1 MRNALGIDQPEVRKN
16 LANKIKPSMTLP
28 KDLNPQHLPKH
39 IAVIMDG
46 NGRWAKKQGLPR
58 MVGHSK
64 GVAALKQMIIFCR
77 DWGIETLTAYAF
89 STENWKRPFEEIHF
103 LMTLFERTLDHEL
116 EAIHQEGVRITFI
129 GDLEVLPQSL
139 QLVMQLAT
147 RKTAENDAIHL
158 QVAINYGSR
167 HEQVKVCYQIAEL
180 VQQGQLLPSEVNEH
194 LLEQF
199 LDTAGTDDPDFLIRT
214 SGEQRLSN
222 FLLWQMA
229 YTEMYFTDTLWPD
242 FGDAELHQ
250 ALLIYQNRNRR
261 FGKI

>member
-1 MRNALGIDQPEVRKN
+1 MRNALGVDQQGVQKN
-16 LANKIKPSMTLP
+16 LAVKIKSPLP
-28 KDLNPQHLPKH
+28 LPNDLNPQHLPKH

-64 GVAALKQMIIFCR
+64 GVAALKQMLRCCS
-77 DWGIETLTAYAF
+77 DWGIETLTTYAF

-103 LMTLFERTLDHEL
+103 LMTLFERTLDREL
-116 EAIHQEGVRITFI
+116 EEMHLAGVRITFI

-147 RKTAENDAIHL
+147 SKTAENNAIHL

-180 VQQGQLLPSEVNEH
+180 VQQGKLLPSEVNEH

-199 LDTAGTDDPDFLIRT
+199 LDTAGTHDPDLLIRT

-229 YTEMYFTDTLWPD
+229 YTEIYFTDTLWPD
-242 FGDAELHQ
+242 FDAAELHQ
-250 ALLIYQNRNRR
+250 ALFVYQNRNRR